1 MKHIKIAACL
11 MAAPLIMAAGTPE
24 EEAAAAA
31 AAERTQKEAGQADRN
46 AMVCKKFP
54 PRTGS
59 RAARK
64 RQVCKSKA
72 EWDMMDKERY
82 DTLDRVQR
90 DTRGQ

>member
-1 MKHIKIAACL
+1 MKLINLIACVV
-11 MAAPLIMAAGTPE
+11 AAPLMIAAAGPD

-31 AAERTQKEAGQADRN
+31 AAEKMKEEAGKNDRN
-46 AMVCKKFP
+46 VMICKKFP
-54 PRTGS
+54 PPTGT

-72 EWDMMDKERY
+72 EWDMLDKDRY

-90 DTRGQ
+90 DTRAQ